1 VAERV
6 TPLNVLDLFSGIG
19 SFSLGLER
27 AQLPDGQPG
36 FHTTALCEIDPYCR
50 TVLGRIWPRVPIY
63 SDVRTLGLASL
74 VRDDIP
80 LPDIL
85 CGGFPCQDISGAGHG
100 AGLEGARSGLWF
112 EMLRIADET
121 RPTWIIAENVPI
133 LRSRGLEIVLG
144 GLASIGYDAWYDGIS
159 AGHLGA
165 SHRRDRIW
173 LVASNADGLDGGPGR
188 PGRPFD
194 GCPGERKP
202 LKSMA
207 DADGLAERQPDVP
220 AAALR
225 RGGDT
230 WVGPGSSSRQPEPG
244 TDTFVAD
251 ANRARY
257 AFWQSFRGYLGE
269 ELAASQRNCVREG
282 GAWHVEPDIR
292 RVVDGLSL
300 GISPGR
306 RGRKSAAKILWEN
319 QLRALGNGLISEIT
333 AAIGRAILRTRHGLY
348 VSL

>member
-1 VAERV
+1 M

-27 AQLPDGQPG
+27 AQLPDGQSG
-36 FHTTALCEIDPYCR
+36 FHTAALCEIDPYCR

-63 SDVRTLGLASL
+63 SDVRALGLASL
-74 VRDDIP
+74 MRDDIP

-100 AGLEGARSGLWF
+100 AGLAGARSGLWF

-144 GLASIGYDAWYDGIS
+144 GLASIGYDASYDGIS

-173 LVASNADGLDGGPGR
+173 LVASNADGYDGGAGRAGR
-188 PGRPFD
+188 PTA
-194 GCPGERKP
+194 GCPGEREPVKQV
-202 LKSMA
+202 A
-207 DADGLAERQPDVP
+207 DSDGLAERQPDVP

-225 RGGDT
+225 RGGNSRMEL
-230 WVGPGSSSRQPEPG
+230 GSSSSRQCEPG

-269 ELAASQRNCVREG
+269 ELAASQRNCVRKG
-282 GAWHVEPDIR
+282 GAWHAEPPLG

-319 QLRALGNGLISEIT
+319 QLRALGNGLISEIP
-333 AAIGRAILRTRHGLY
+333 AAIGRAILRTRHGPD